1 MQNLKRLTLAAALA
15 LCSTHASAE
24 NIKLGY
30 LTDTSGPTQDISKI
44 AYEGFTLY
52 IDKINKSGGVDG
64 RKFEVDVRDVGA
76 WSISALMR
84 AVAEGGILCFAAAA
98 GPDRTVFFYRD
109 YFGRLARTLVG
120 AVAVG
125 RVLGLATA
133 AEGQGLT
140 SDGIDLV
147 GRGLPRHVLRHR

>member
-1 MQNLKRLTLAAALA
+1 MKVSNLQTALEDLTTA
-15 LCSTHASAE
+15 HKFYDE
-24 NIKLGY
+24 
-30 LTDTSGPTQDISKI
+30 QE
-44 AYEGFTLY
+44 EG
-52 IDKINKSGGVDG
+52 
-64 RKFEVDVRDVGA
+64 VGA

-84 AVAEGGILCFAAAA
+84 TVAEGGVFCFAAAA

-133 AEGQGLT
+133 TEGQGLA
-140 SDGIDLV
+140 SDRIDFV
-147 GRGLPRHVLRHR
+147 GRGLPRHVLRHRRKNFFPKNNHPR